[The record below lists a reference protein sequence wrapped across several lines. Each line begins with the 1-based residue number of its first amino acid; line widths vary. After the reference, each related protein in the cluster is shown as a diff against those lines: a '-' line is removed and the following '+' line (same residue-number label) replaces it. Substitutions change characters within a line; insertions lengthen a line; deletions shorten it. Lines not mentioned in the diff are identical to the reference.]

1 MKPNRHP
8 LRERC
13 SMPEDE
19 PTNVNEPNAF
29 AIFPRAQSEQSVPRR
44 RFNLMR
50 VGIRA
55 IGEPKV

>member
-1 MKPNRHP
+1 
-8 LRERC
+8 
-13 SMPEDE
+13 MPEDE